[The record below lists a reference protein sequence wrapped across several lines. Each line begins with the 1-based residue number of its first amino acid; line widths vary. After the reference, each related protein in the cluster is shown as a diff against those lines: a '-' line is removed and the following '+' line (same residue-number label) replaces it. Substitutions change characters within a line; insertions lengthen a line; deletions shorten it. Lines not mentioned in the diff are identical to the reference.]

1 MKILKKKAHGNQNDQ
16 CTAIGKDLKKIRD
29 KILNSVNKCVSNY
42 MDEAINVDEKIVRAS
57 KKFQTK
63 NADIVNEAA
72 QCVVSNVLP
81 INAIACL
88 DNVST

>member
-1 MKILKKKAHGNQNDQ
+1 MKILKKKAHRNNNDQ
-16 CTAIGKDLKKIRD
+16 CTAIAKDLKKIRD

-42 MDEAINVDEKIVRAS
+42 MDEAIEVEEKIVRDS
-57 KKFQTK
+57 ENFQTK
-63 NADIVNEAA
+63 TEDIVNETA
-72 QCVVSNVLP
+72 QCVVSNLEI